1 MDAERWRE
9 VDRLFAA
16 ALERQRGERA
26 AFLEAACAG
35 DAELRGEI
43 ERLLAVDERLG
54 SFLEQPAVQDLGA
67 AERVENETLGPY
79 RLLRRLG
86 GGGMGTVYLA
96 RRDDEHYDR
105 LVAIK
110 ILRSGL
116 EGTEVYHRFLAERQ
130 TLARLEHPNIAR
142 LYDGGSTPD
151 GRPYLVMELVEGLPV
166 DDYCDRHRL
175 TIDRRLELF
184 QRICGAVQYAHQNLL
199 VHRDIKP
206 LNILV
211 TEEGE
216 PKLLDFGIAK
226 QLGAGGEESGAHTRT
241 GLRMMTPS
249 YASPEQVRGEA
260 ITTASDV
267 YSLGVL
273 LYELLV
279 GRSPYRLTTG
289 LPHEIEA
296 AICEQEP
303 ERPSQAVVRPTNAG
317 EMAAPPEAVAAA
329 RDSRVPAL
337 SRRLAGDLDNIVQ
350 KALRKELPRRYAS
363 AAALVQDVAAH
374 LQNLPVAARPDTL
387 AYRTRMF
394 VRRHRA
400 AVLAAAAVLALVVGF
415 LVSLVFQGRQL
426 VRERDKANYTLSFL
440 VDTFQQADPFH
451 TRGEHLTAREILD
464 RGAGRVS
471 RELAGQPD
479 VQAALMD
486 AIGRVNLGLGRV
498 DRAAPLL
505 EGALAVRR
513 KALGRGSLEIAQ
525 SLDHVAAVRFQ
536 RSDFK
541 GSEQL
546 LRQSLVLK
554 RRLPRENAL
563 EVARTLNQLGETL
576 ARKGDPKAAEALH
589 LQALGVAR
597 GAEGREGLTV
607 SASLISLARRLD
619 EQADYPAAEKLLREG
634 LAMET
639 HLLGEQNAE
648 VINHREAFAE
658 LLVNQGK
665 FGEAESVIRR
675 NVEVERKIVGEG
687 HPDLARLY
695 NDLAVVL
702 TSQRRYPEAEALY
715 QRALAVLRASFGE
728 GDYRVAE
735 ALGNLGGA
743 FEGEKKYQDAVT
755 AHQQALEIRRR
766 IYGPRGPEVGH
777 SLLHLAKARRE
788 LGQPEMAVPLAQQ
801 ALTILEGVFG
811 PVHPYTAYAHLAL
824 GLALRDL
831 GKASGAEPHLR
842 LGLTSLVKALPPG
855 HPQITLNQLELAAC
869 LADLG
874 RLAEADTLLREAL
887 PRLQTLDGP
896 GGPAVKRARGLVAE
910 IARRRGV
917 AGASYRGESK

>member
-1 MDAERWRE
+1 
-9 VDRLFAA
+9 
-16 ALERQRGERA
+16 
-26 AFLEAACAG
+26 
-35 DAELRGEI
+35 RGEI

-67 AERVENETLGPY
+67 EKVENETLGPY

-116 EGTEVYHRFLAERQ
+116 EETEIYHRFLAERQ

-142 LYDGGSTPD
+142 LYDGGSTAD

-166 DDYCDRHRL
+166 DAYCDRHRL

-211 TEEGE
+211 TEDGE

-226 QLGAGGEESGAHTRT
+226 QLGGGEESGAQTRT
-241 GLRMMTPS
+241 GLRVMTPS

-303 ERPSQAVVRPTNAG
+303 ERPSQALVRSTNAG

-337 SRRLAGDLDNIVQ
+337 SRRLAGDLDNIVL
-350 KALRKELPRRYAS
+350 KALRKEVPRRYAS
-363 AAALVQDVAAH
+363 AAALAQDVAAH

-400 AVLAAAAVLALVVGF
+400 AVLAAAAVLALVAGF

-426 VRERDKANYTLSFL
+426 ARERDKANYTLSFL

-513 KALGRGSLEIAQ
+513 KALGRGTLEIAQ

-541 GSEQL
+541 GSEEL
-546 LRQSLVLK
+546 LRQSLALK
-554 RRLPRENAL
+554 RRLPGENVI
-563 EVARTLNQLGETL
+563 EVARTLNLLGETV
-576 ARKGDPKAAEALH
+576 ARRGDPKAAEVLH
-589 LQALGVAR
+589 RQALDVAR

-607 SASLISLARRLD
+607 SASLIALARRLD
-619 EQADYPAAEKLLREG
+619 EQGNYPVAEKLLREG

-639 HLLGEQNAE
+639 HLLGEENAE
-648 VINHREAFAE
+648 VISHREAFAE

-665 FGEAESVIRR
+665 FSAAESAVRR
-675 NVEVERKIVGEG
+675 NIEVERKIVGEG
-687 HPDLARLY
+687 HPDLAGLY
-695 NDLAVVL
+695 NDLAVAL
-702 TSQRRYPEAEALY
+702 TGQRRHSEAEALY
-715 QRALAVLRASFGE
+715 QRSLAVLRASYGPMDF
-728 GDYRVAE
+728 RVAE

-743 FEGEKKYQDAVT
+743 FEGEKKYEDAVT
-755 AHQQALEIRRR
+755 AHQQALEIRLRL
-766 IYGPRGPEVGH
+766 YGPGGPEVGH

-788 LGQPEMAVPLAQQ
+788 LGQPELAVPLAQQ
-801 ALTILEGVFG
+801 ALTVLEGVFG

-824 GLALRDL
+824 GLALRDQ
-831 GKASGAEPHLR
+831 GKANGAEPHLR
-842 LGLTSLVKALPPG
+842 QGLTSLVKALPPG
-855 HPQITLNQLELAAC
+855 HPQITLNQLELANC

-874 RLAEADTLLREAL
+874 HLDEADSLLRQAL
-887 PRLQTLDGP
+887 PRLQTLYGP
-896 GGPAVKRARGLVAE
+896 GEPAVKRAEGLVAS
-910 IARRRGV
+910 IAHRRGSAV
-917 AGASYRGESK
+917 GASYRRESQ